1 MVILDTNIIIDHLRL
16 ARFTNSI
23 LAKLSLTHTSSELA
37 ISTITIQELFTGQ
50 SSSKK
55 RPLEDI
61 ATTLSN
67 LSIAEYTIEVA
78 KLAGALMRKDHKLK
92 FADAS
97 IAATAIHYGAHLATL
112 NTKDF
117 AEIPNLK
124 LLKLPSA

>member
-23 LAKLSLTHTSSELA
+23 LSKLSLTHTSSELA

-55 RPLEDI
+55 KPLEDI
-61 ATTLSN
+61 ATTLSS
-67 LSIAEYTIEVA
+67 LIIAEYTIEVA
-78 KLAGALMRKDHKLK
+78 KLAGALMRKDHNLK
-92 FADAS
+92 FADAA
-97 IAATAIHYGAHLATL
+97 IAATAIHYGASLATL

-117 AEIPNLK
+117 KAIPGLKILK
-124 LLKLPSA
+124 L